1 MSTRISLVP
10 PDLPDRPTSHVP
22 IRGKRRTR
30 RGVSRALASLVVA
43 AAVLVSGQNPVQ
55 GAAVDTTTERLA
67 GLTRYETAVA
77 IAEAYVEE
85 RRGSATPVDT
95 AILTSGLDEH
105 FGYAVA
111 TPALSRLHTA
121 PLLLTMPHE
130 LPPSVASFLRSER
143 IRTVY
148 IVGGAEVVSSEV
160 VEAVDDISGVSVA
173 RVAGD
178 DVYSTA
184 VAVAGRVGPRAGQPG
199 EYRSDGRTVLLATG
213 EVFADAL
220 AVGPLAYRGEHPV
233 LLTGRDSLRA
243 DVSSFLTRSLT
254 EHVVILGGS
263 GAVSEDVEAAIAAMN
278 ITVDRLYGP
287 DRFSTAVQ
295 IAEELLGDDTPVPC
309 FDGGYLGFA
318 VGSKAADALVS
329 GPLLGELCAPLLLV
343 EQASLPDVVERF
355 LVSDRYEAGD
365 ADGDLRITV
374 FGGPVAVSSN
384 VLSQADA
391 AATLDPIRAHI
402 SGIEGRCHFT
412 VTFDEPVLTV
422 DASNVRYYRLGGST
436 LDPRDADA
444 DAGTGTTTRR
454 VTVILERASQ
464 PPDAAV
470 PVGCSSE
477 VVLRARE
484 DIEIVGGV
492 IGGPDGRRTVRRT
505 SDTVNTDRSRPRL
518 TVTALDGADVVW
530 VESDEPLRLGT
541 GIINFRRAGAIQ
553 ETATEEIQVAAGSV
567 RFEIPAPAAFGSSLQ
582 TGDRVTVTEGA
593 VRDLVK
599 RENRQI
605 VVTARRD
612 RTAPRVASVTVSEPE
627 GRRASSIS
635 IDAREG
641 GVLERG
647 ALEITAKRGGAAY
660 GATGNDWTM
669 RIDLELAWGANRRS
683 EVNVVQGGKRIE
695 LRVSHSRRLEDLVDD
710 LHDDAEFSE
719 LFEAEV
725 DLDVDESRA
734 VVDKDVPTTVLDG
747 GLSTVDLV
755 LIWTEPVLD
764 CNPGEIE
771 LDIDGDGEYDFYLD
785 GYNIDGWN
793 LEFVDAPDGN
803 PAITAGGAECDAAL
817 GVRDGT
823 MVARLASDDVSA
835 LPSLRS
841 RLFTHVGAATDR
853 ADNESVSRRFSSFS
867 RP

>member
-1 MSTRISLVP
+1 MSTRSLLVP

-22 IRGKRRTR
+22 VRGKRRTR
-30 RGVSRALASLVVA
+30 RRVSRALASLVVA

-55 GAAVDTTTERLA
+55 GAAVDTTTQRLA

-85 RRGSATPVDT
+85 RRGSTAPVDT

-130 LPPSVASFLRSER
+130 LPASVASFLRSER

-148 IVGGAEVVSSEV
+148 IVGGTEVVSSEV
-160 VEAVDDISGVSVA
+160 AEAVDDISGVSVA

-199 EYRSDGRTVLLATG
+199 EYRSDGRTALLATG

-233 LLTGRDSLRA
+233 LLTARDSLHA
-243 DVSSFLTRSLT
+243 DVSSFLTRSGT
-254 EHVVILGGS
+254 EHVVILGGP
-263 GAVSEDVEAAIAAMN
+263 GAVSEDVETAIAALN
-278 ITVDRLYGP
+278 ITVDRLFGP

-318 VGSKAADALVS
+318 VGRKAADALVS

-355 LVSDRYEAGD
+355 LVSDRYETGD

-374 FGGPVAVSSN
+374 FGGPVAVSPN
-384 VLSQADA
+384 VLFQADA
-391 AATLDPIRAHI
+391 AATLDPIRARI

-412 VTFDEPVLTV
+412 VTFDEPVLTA

-454 VTVILERASQ
+454 VTVTLEGASQ
-464 PPDAAV
+464 PPNAAV
-470 PVGCSSE
+470 PVGCSDE
-477 VVLRARE
+477 VALKARE

-492 IGGPDGRRTVRRT
+492 IEGPDGRRTVRRT

-541 GIINFRRAGAIQ
+541 GIIDFRRAGAIQ

-567 RFEIPAPAAFGSSLQ
+567 RFEIPVPAAFGSSLQ
-582 TGDRVTVTEGA
+582 SGDRVTVTEGA

-627 GRRASSIS
+627 GRRAASIS

-641 GVLERG
+641 GALERG
-647 ALEITAKRGGAAY
+647 ALEITAKQGGAAY
-660 GATGNDWTM
+660 GAIGNDWTL

-695 LRVSHSRRLEDLVDD
+695 LRVSHSRKLEDLVDD

-725 DLDVDESRA
+725 DLNVDESRA
-734 VVDKDVPTTVLDG
+734 VVDEDVPTTVLDG

-755 LIWTEPVLD
+755 LTWTEPVLD

-803 PAITAGGAECDAAL
+803 PAITAGGAECDTAP
-817 GVRDGT
+817 GVRDGE
-823 MVARLASDDVSA
+823 MVARLESDDVSA